1 MNKSPFLN
9 GHARRRGR
17 RCRFVFTGGTFTGG
31 MIVAS
36 TSAAGRTSIRGCLT
50 PRRRGRN
57 AHTATATSQAGQ
69 KRTMS
74 ISYTVAAAPSATIS
88 SAAGGGVCAGAQ
100 DVATSFSCSEGTDGP
115 GSQSCTDG
123 SGSGSPGAID
133 TSSLGQH
140 TYTVTATSEDG
151 QAGTAQISYTVAEH
165 SFRCVPARSITR
177 ATSWREETSSLR
189 KMVRRWVSIV
199 LTLRNSSRAISGLVR
214 RSTHQA
220 CYLDLAL
227 R

>member
-1 MNKSPFLN
+1 M
-9 GHARRRGR
+9 
-17 RCRFVFTGGTFTGG
+17 FTGGTFTGG
-31 MIVAS
+31 MIVAIDFSGGPHVDPGVPYTS
-36 TSAAGRTSIRGCLT
+36 TPGSH
-50 PRRRGRN
+50 

-151 QAGTAQISYTVAEH
+151 QAGTAQISYTVAGTP
-165 SFRCVPARSITR
+165 SGACRAFDQAGDFVARGDVELAEDGSQVSLDR
-177 ATSWREETSSLR
+177 LDAEEQL
-189 KMVRRWVSIV
+189 
-199 LTLRNSSRAISGLVR
+199 AG
-214 RSTHQA
+214 
-220 CYLDLAL
+220 DLGIGAPVDH
-227 R
+227 